1 MKKNSSHN
9 FHKSHSPTPFVIGLT
24 GGIGSGKTVVTD
36 WFAKQGIDIV
46 DADVIAHQIVAKGS
60 PILNKI
66 ADTFGQWVIN
76 ENGELNRPLLR
87 EHVFQNPTALKQ
99 LEAITHPA
107 IRQEIKQQLQQATSD
122 YVILSVPLL
131 LEGGEKG
138 LVQFCQHVV
147 VVDVSEET
155 QLKRASQRDGQTIA
169 KIKTIMQKQ
178 IDRKSRLAQADDVI
192 CNNGSLEDLYQ
203 KLPNFHQKFL
213 QLALK

>member
-1 MKKNSSHN
+1 MHKNKTN
-9 FHKSHSPTPFVIGLT
+9 NSPTPFVIGLT

-36 WFAKQGIDIV
+36 WFAKQGIEIV

-60 PILNKI
+60 PTLQKI
-66 ADTFGQWVIN
+66 IDAFGQWVIN
-76 ENGELNRPLLR
+76 KQGELNRPLLR
-87 EHVFQNPTALKQ
+87 EHVFQNPIALKQ

-107 IRQEIKQQLQQATSD
+107 IRQEIGQQLQQVKSQ

-131 LEGGEKG
+131 LEDGETG

-155 QLKRASQRDGQTIA
+155 QLKRASQRDGQTIE
-169 KIKTIMQKQ
+169 KIQAIMHKQ

-192 CNNGSLEDLYQ
+192 CNNNSLEELYQ
-203 KLPNFHQKFL
+203 QLPSFHDKFL
-213 QLALK
+213 RLALGSVEH